1 MANFMVGIREEA
13 RKELKGLA
21 RRKRVSQQGLVTALV
36 LMAAGKEESL
46 GIIDLDWEAIQKRYP
61 NTASRNRKTW
71 AVVVVAVEALMD
83 EFDTAEEIAM
93 HTRFTIAQVN
103 RAMKEIGERT

>member
-1 MANFMVGIREEA
+1 MANHMVGIREEA
-13 RKELKGLA
+13 RQVLKSLA

-36 LMAAGKEESL
+36 LMADGKEDDL
-46 GIIDLDWEAIQKRYP
+46 GIIDLDWEKIRKKYP

-71 AVVVVAVEALMD
+71 GVVVTAVQTLRE

-93 HTRFTIAQVN
+93 HTRFTIAQVE
-103 RAMKEIGERT
+103 RAMKELDNE